1 MAGLKNDKF
10 ISVPDRFGLAPRRAA
25 TAGKAV
31 GGADLFFG
39 GEAPFASSM
48 FSCSWTDA
56 ILGPLMRPLT
66 FRQSCICLAQ
76 TLHGLYRHSFPF
88 RAPIFF
94 LLFDDCHARSFVI
107 IT

>member
-66 FRQSCICLAQ
+66 FVNLAFVLRKPCMDYTGILSPSAPQ
-76 TLHGLYRHSFPF
+76 FFFFFSMTVTHGL
-88 RAPIFF
+88 
-94 LLFDDCHARSFVI
+94 L
-107 IT
+107 